1 MMLLESGFIS
11 TVVNGLLN
19 TGFWKSES
27 AMNED
32 CGGSN
37 GDMVWPLVDLHNG
50 HISLRYVSW

>member
-27 AMNED
+27 AMIED

-37 GDMVWPLVDLHNG
+37 GHSHLLTCTL
-50 HISLRYVSW
+50 HISLLSVSW